1 MQRSKNSQQH
11 FAVLCLLT
19 TLCCII
25 MLLKIKK
32 WGVEMIKLEYYR
44 TSAGLSQLEL
54 AEKIGMTQQRISAY
68 ELGKRQ
74 PDLDTLKLFADFF
87 GITTDELLG
96 VEKEEPNEDKEFV
109 AFYEGYKDLDDADK
123 EILKATLDAFV
134 RAKKKE

>member
-1 MQRSKNSQQH
+1 
-11 FAVLCLLT
+11 
-19 TLCCII
+19 
-25 MLLKIKK
+25 
-32 WGVEMIKLEYYR
+32 MIKLEYYR

-96 VEKEEPNEDKEFV
+96 VEKEEPGDDKEFV
-109 AFYEGYKDLDDADK
+109 AFWEEYKDLEDADK
-123 EILKATLDAFV
+123 NILHATLMAIKARKGD
-134 RAKKKE
+134 K

>member
-1 MQRSKNSQQH
+1 MVFFQQH
-11 FAVLCLLT
+11 FGVLCLLT

-32 WGVEMIKLEYYR
+32 WGVQMIKLEYYR

-96 VEKEEPNEDKEFV
+96 VEKDEPKEDKEFV

-134 RAKKKE
+134 KAKKGDK